1 MADDVKVKFGGDF
14 TDVAKGAGDA
24 VSKAGSALTSWFG
37 DFKKSTE
44 ASILSSLALSSIFG
58 KFTQGVAESLK
69 YFRELDLT
77 MRRFNAGAGGGEM
90 QHLAKYAGEVGVSM
104 ETVGRTMN
112 YFSKLQKSATAGNV
126 THIASLKGL
135 KFTDDEIRKGNISS
149 IEVLKR
155 LSQVYDETGQEAWVA
170 GTAIQLF
177 GTKGAEMMPIIKGG
191 AEQLN
196 EFVKSL
202 GTYSDETV
210 RKMSEMQKQLEK
222 FKRTLADMFINKP
235 LELLANASSEAE
247 RSAVFGSVTSQSIGM
262 TGKFKAAGGGT
273 IAQQSKSDAAQI
285 AGELG
290 NSVDAI
296 KETIK
301 YANKQENMS
310 LGVMNSPERKEYFKT
325 LAADLQAMIAKAEAK
340 PKEEAKTPPLLDTI
354 KTMSASSLQAIGGGD
369 ITSVLAGT
377 YQTSML
383 DAAKATAENTRRIAE
398 ADNAPKKTI
407 TSVAK

>member
-155 LSQVYDETGQEAWVA
+155 LSKVYDETGQEAWVA

-177 GTKGAEMMPIIKGG
+177 GIKGAEMMPIIKAG
-191 AEQLN
+191 AEQLD

-202 GTYSDETV
+202 GTYSDATV
-210 RKMSEMQKQLEK
+210 KKMSDLQKQVER
-222 FKRTLADMFINKP
+222 FKRTLKDLFINKP
-235 LELLANASSEAE
+235 FEAVAQDQANKQVELTHYA
-247 RSAVFGSVTSQSIGM
+247 VTSRNVTFGM
-262 TGKFKAAGGGT
+262 YSSSGGGT
-273 IAQQSKSDAAQI
+273 IQQQAQSDASEI
-285 AGELG
+285 ASSLENAPDLLRLAVKRSKEMQETYYTDKAKDYSGKLASELE
-290 NSVDAI
+290 AI
-296 KETIK
+296 I
-301 YANKQENMS
+301 N
-310 LGVMNSPERKEYFKT
+310 R
-325 LAADLQAMIAKAEAK
+325 IEAK

-369 ITSVLAGT
+369 INSVLAGT

>member
-1 MADDVKVKFGGDF
+1 
-14 TDVAKGAGDA
+14 
-24 VSKAGSALTSWFG
+24 
-37 DFKKSTE
+37 
-44 ASILSSLALSSIFG
+44 
-58 KFTQGVAESLK
+58 
-69 YFRELDLT
+69 
-77 MRRFNAGAGGGEM
+77 
-90 QHLAKYAGEVGVSM
+90 
-104 ETVGRTMN
+104 
-112 YFSKLQKSATAGNV
+112 
-126 THIASLKGL
+126 
-135 KFTDDEIRKGNISS
+135 
-149 IEVLKR
+149 
-155 LSQVYDETGQEAWVA
+155 
-170 GTAIQLF
+170 
-177 GTKGAEMMPIIKGG
+177 MMPIIKGG